1 MGMIID
7 RKSYEKL
14 VKQDIE
20 WLKDLMKKTGNE
32 NSLEGDHIIKILELN
47 PELLYDYYY
56 VKA

>member
-1 MGMIID
+1 MIID
-7 RKSYEKL
+7 RKRYEKL

-20 WLKDLMKKTGNE
+20 WLKDLMKKTGND
-32 NSLEGDHIIKILELN
+32 NSLEGDHIIKILELS

>member
-1 MGMIID
+1 MIID

-20 WLKDLMKKTGNE
+20 WLEDLMEKTGNE
-32 NSLEGDHIIKILELN
+32 NSLEGDHIIKILELS